1 MRSCF
6 GLWHGDGRLR
16 RLARIAV
23 FQQRGRCD
31 LRLLRCSFGEWRHR
45 SEAEWSKPL
54 SLSPPSGRSCLPTS
68 AAFPYWRRRLLLRA
82 ARAWHSLALAQRQR
96 RVGLRRL
103 GESLRLLRLRSWL
116 GGWRAEVL
124 RHLAHLE
131 GLRVCIK
138 RKKVRSFDVL
148 KILFG
153 VRVLPRLPRCGCLS
167 NI

>member
-6 GLWHGDGRLR
+6 GSWHGDSGIR
-16 RLARIAV
+16 RLARIVV
-23 FQQRGRCD
+23 FQQRRRCD
-31 LRLLRCSFGEWRHR
+31 LRLLRCSFGEWRHC

-54 SLSPPSGRSCLPTS
+54 SLSPPSGRPCLPTS
-68 AAFPYWRRRLLLRA
+68 AAFPDWHRRLLLRA
-82 ARAWHSLALAQRQR
+82 ARAWHSLASAKRQR

-116 GGWRAEVL
+116 GGWHAEVL

-138 RKKVRSFDVL
+138 RKKVRRFGALTRLWAGVL
-148 KILFG
+148 LMLL
-153 VRVLPRLPRCGCLS
+153 VCGCPRK
-167 NI
+167 I